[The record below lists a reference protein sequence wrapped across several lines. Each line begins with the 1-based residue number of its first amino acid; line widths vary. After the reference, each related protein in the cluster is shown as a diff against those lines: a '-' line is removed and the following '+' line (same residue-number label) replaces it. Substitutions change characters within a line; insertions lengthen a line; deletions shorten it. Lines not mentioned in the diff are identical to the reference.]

1 MFTNMKKTILISI
14 LIISNYC
21 NSYSQCTSI
30 IDAGTN
36 FSLAIKDDG
45 SLWSWGAN
53 FFGQLGNGVNGI
65 GSTFNVTIPTQVGSS
80 TNWEQ
85 ISAGSYHSLAIKN
98 DGTLWGWGSNN
109 SNSLGIGTGNQ
120 IIINTPTQIGSDN
133 NWQKISAGEY
143 NNLAI
148 KNDGTLWAWGSNA
161 FGEVGNGTVNVI
173 VSSPIQIGSET
184 DWLSVHAGYNYS
196 LAIKND
202 GTLWV
207 WGITSGQFGNNSPGS
222 SVPIQFGSD
231 NDWAS
236 IAGGVNFILGIKNNG
251 TLYGW
256 GSNDFGQLGNG
267 TNTSNLLPQ
276 QIGSDNDW
284 SKIYTGSF
292 FAGYTVMAIKNNG
305 TLWGWG
311 NNGNGQVGVTIPS
324 TVLSPRQITTGIWQ
338 SVSVGEAFTMGIQS
352 DGSLLTWGWD
362 GYGQLGNGSPTSNI
376 RIPTLIDGIC
386 TLSIIDTD
394 TEKLL
399 IYPNPTKD
407 VISVNSESIINKIE
421 MYDINGR
428 LVLIKSYNSPSIVI
442 DIDML
447 QSGIYSLK
455 ILTSD
460 KTIIKKVFK
469 E

>member
-1 MFTNMKKTILISI
+1 MKKVILISLLVI
-14 LIISNYC
+14 FNYYNC
-21 NSYSQCTSI
+21 FSQCTST

-53 FFGQLGNGVNGI
+53 YNGQLGNGVNGF
-65 GSTFNVTIPTQVGSS
+65 GSTFNVTIPTQVGAS
-80 TNWEQ
+80 TDWEK

-98 DGTLWGWGSNN
+98 DGTLWAWGSNN

-120 IIINTPTQIGSDN
+120 IIINTPTQIGIDN

-173 VSSPIQIGSET
+173 VSNPIQIGSDT
-184 DWLSVHAGYNYS
+184 DWQSIQTCYNFS

-202 GTLWV
+202 GTLWA
-207 WGITSGQFGNNSPGS
+207 WGINSSGQFGNGTTTDSN
-222 SVPIQFGSD
+222 VPIQIGTD
-231 NDWAS
+231 NTWVS
-236 IAGGVNFILGIKNNG
+236 IAGGVGYGLGIKSNG
-251 TLYGW
+251 KLYGW
-256 GSNDFGQLGNG
+256 GSNDLGQLGNG
-267 TNTSNLLPQ
+267 TNIGNLLPV
-276 QIGSDNDW
+276 QIGIENDW
-284 SKIYTGSF
+284 SKIYAGNF
-292 FAGYTVMAIKNNG
+292 FAAYTVMAIKNNG

-324 TVLSPRQITTGIWQ
+324 TVLSPRQITTSIWQ

-352 DGSLLTWGWD
+352 DGSLFTWGWD

-376 RIPTLIDGIC
+376 RTPTLVDDIC
-386 TLSIIDTD
+386 SLSINYND
-394 TEKLL
+394 TEKFL
-399 IYPNPTKD
+399 IYPNPTNGGLT
-407 VISVNSESIINKIE
+407 ITSESTINKIE
-421 MYDINGR
+421 IYDINGR
-428 LVLIKSYNSPSIVI
+428 LVLIKYVNSRSIVI
-442 DIDML
+442 DIEIL

-455 ILTSD
+455 ILTPD
-460 KTIIKKVFK
+460 KTIIKKVVR